1 MNKSIGYITGEEF
14 MELAAVQGAK
24 VLSAPKSLHRRIG
37 KVNILEVPDIE
48 KYVEEDEIIISTL
61 FPFKDNLEEF
71 IRLLRKLAKRNITD
85 LRLSQDGLFRRFR
98 RRSLRLPGNWI
109 CF

>member
-48 KYVEEDEIIISTL
+48 KTGE
-61 FPFKDNLEEF
+61 
-71 IRLLRKLAKRNITD
+71 
-85 LRLSQDGLFRRFR
+85 Q
-98 RRSLRLPGNWI
+98 LPQY
-109 CF
+109 

>member
-37 KVNILEVPDIE
+37 KVNIFVQFR
-48 KYVEEDEIIISTL
+48 S
-61 FPFKDNLEEF
+61 FKKRERF
-71 IRLLRKLAKRNITD
+71 IYQFT
-85 LRLSQDGLFRRFR
+85 
-98 RRSLRLPGNWI
+98 
-109 CF
+109 

>member
-61 FPFKDNLEEF
+61 SDCFASLQNE
-71 IRLLRKLAKRNITD
+71 ISQD